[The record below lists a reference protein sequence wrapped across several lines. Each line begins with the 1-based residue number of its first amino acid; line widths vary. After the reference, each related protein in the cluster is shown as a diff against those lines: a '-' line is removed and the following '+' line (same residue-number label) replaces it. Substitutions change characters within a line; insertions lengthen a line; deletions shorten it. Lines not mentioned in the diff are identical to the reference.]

1 MVCLALD
8 ASVWWRPHAS
18 GVATLA
24 DIFQEIEDDLKHE
37 QYQRLWKRYGN
48 WLIVL
53 AVLIVLATAAFVFI
67 REHRQAQRLEASA
80 AYNEAL
86 IAALSDPTAADAA
99 LTALA
104 EKGGSY
110 GALARLERA
119 GLAATNGDEA
129 DAARQYR
136 LLADDSSVDDQLRAL
151 ARMLWAYHGFN
162 AGEDLA
168 AIEADMQKI
177 ADEGGAWRH
186 MAHEILAAIAMA
198 NGDTERA
205 KEQFGLIADD
215 ADAPQAIRARASEAL
230 AALGS

>member
-1 MVCLALD
+1 M
-8 ASVWWRPHAS
+8 
-18 GVATLA
+18 A

-48 WLIVL
+48 WLIVI
-53 AVLIVLATAAFVFI
+53 AVLIVLGTAAFVFI
-67 REHRQAQRLEASA
+67 REHRQTQRVEASA
-80 AYNEAL
+80 AYNDAL
-86 IAALSDPTAADAA
+86 VAALNDPTAADAA

-104 EKGGSY
+104 EQGGSY

-129 DAARQYR
+129 DAARQFR
-136 LLADDSSVDDQLRAL
+136 LLADDSDVDSQIRAL
-151 ARMLWAYHGFN
+151 ARILWAYHGLN
-162 AGEDLA
+162 AGEDPA
-168 AIEADMQKI
+168 AIETDMQ
-177 ADEGGAWRH
+177 AVVDEGGAWRH
-186 MAHEILAAIAMA
+186 NAHEILAATAMA

>member
-1 MVCLALD
+1 M
-8 ASVWWRPHAS
+8 
-18 GVATLA
+18 A
-24 DIFQEIEDDLKHE
+24 DIFQEIDDDLRHE
-37 QYQRLWKRYGN
+37 QYKRLWQRHGR
-48 WLIVL
+48 WLLAI
-53 AVLIVLATAAFVFI
+53 AVLIVLGTAAFVFI
-67 REHRQAQRLEASA
+67 REHRQAQRVEASA
-80 AYNEAL
+80 AYNDAL
-86 IAALSDPTAADAA
+86 VAALNDPVAADAA

-104 EKGGSY
+104 EEGGSY

-119 GLAATNGDEA
+119 GLAATTGNEA

-151 ARMLWAYHGFN
+151 ARILWAYHGLN
-162 AGEDLA
+162 AGEDTA
-168 AIEADMQKI
+168 AIETDMQAV

-186 MAHEILAAIAMA
+186 NAREILAAIAMA
-198 NGDTERA
+198 NGDIERA

>member
-1 MVCLALD
+1 MVCLASD

-37 QYQRLWKRYGN
+37 QYQRLWKRHGKL
-48 WLIVL
+48 LIAL
-53 AVLIVLATAAFVFI
+53 AVLIVIATAAFVFI
-67 REHRQAQRLEASA
+67 RDHRQSERVEASA
-80 AYNEAL
+80 AYNDAL
-86 IAALSDPTAADAA
+86 VAALNDPAGADAA

-119 GLAATNGDEA
+119 GLAATNGNEA

-136 LLADDSSVDDQLRAL
+136 LLADDASVDSQLRAL
-151 ARMLWAYHGFN
+151 ARILWAYHGFN

-168 AIEADMQKI
+168 AIAADMQQV
-177 ADEGGAWRH
+177 ADAGDAWRH
-186 MAHEILAAIAMA
+186 NAHEILAAIAMA

-205 KEQFGLIADD
+205 TEQFGLIADD